1 MQRLISDPM
10 VICSILMSNLWSVIV
25 SNQIIDCFIQASHNK
40 FTNITNNV
48 GNYAN
53 VKIKWTW
60 CMSHSFQNA
69 LYTWLKPSSACRDGV
84 LNLSHSDSA
93 RFVIKYIV
101 WRSLDCLWLLLKSG
115 KVVSYW
121 GCQPD
126 QHQTSTYQSKPVW
139 TSLEVHADLDWSFS
153 RDNSRLLCRM
163 QEFLDD
169 SSSSTVVCIVYLLF

>member
-1 MQRLISDPM
+1 
-10 VICSILMSNLWSVIV
+10 
-25 SNQIIDCFIQASHNK
+25 
-40 FTNITNNV
+40 
-48 GNYAN
+48 
-53 VKIKWTW
+53 
-60 CMSHSFQNA
+60 MSHSFQNA
-69 LYTWLKPSSACRDGV
+69 LYTWLKLSSACRDGV
-84 LNLSHSDSA
+84 LNLSRSDSA

-126 QHQTSTYQSKPVW
+126 QHQISTYQSKTVW

-153 RDNSRLLCRM
+153 RDNSRLLCHM

-169 SSSSTVVCIVYLLF
+169 SSSSTVVCIVYLLFWQWSWVRIHETKGTRGRSSFRVLTEHVNWPAPLTLSDHLIFYFLFLIFLFFHIL